1 MAKIIDSAS
10 FETEVLNSDIPVLV
24 DFFAEWCAPCKMLA
38 PILEKLAEELA
49 GKANIVK
56 IDIDKD
62 IDLATKYGI
71 TAVPTLIVFKN
82 GEVINTTTGLQPL
95 ESLKSLIL

>member
-1 MAKIIDSAS
+1 MAKIIDAAS

-38 PILEKLAEELA
+38 PILEKLATELD
-49 GKANIVK
+49 GKVSVVK

-62 IDLATKYGI
+62 TDLATKYGI
-71 TAVPTLIVFKN
+71 TAVPTLIAFKN
-82 GEVINTTTGLQPL
+82 GEAVNKTTGLQSL
-95 ESLKSLIL
+95 ESLKSIIL

>member
-24 DFFAEWCAPCKMLA
+24 DFFAEWCTPCKMLA
-38 PILEKLAEELA
+38 PILEKLADELA

>member
-38 PILEKLAEELA
+38 PILEKLADELA

>member
-1 MAKIIDSAS
+1 MIELKDNDFKTTILDDES
-10 FETEVLNSDIPVLV
+10 LNVV

-38 PILEKLAEELA
+38 PILEKLADELA

>member
-1 MAKIIDSAS
+1 MVEEIRNSEFDD
-10 FETEVLNSDIPVLV
+10 VLKSKLAVV
-24 DFFAEWCAPCKMLA
+24 DFSAVWCGPCQMLA
-38 PILEKLAEELA
+38 PILEKLADELA

>member
-82 GEVINTTTGLQPL
+82 GEVIYTTTGLQPL

>member
-1 MAKIIDSAS
+1 
-10 FETEVLNSDIPVLV
+10 
-24 DFFAEWCAPCKMLA
+24 MLA
-38 PILEKLAEELA
+38 PILEKLADELA

>member
-1 MAKIIDSAS
+1 MAKIINADS
-10 FETEVLNSDIPVLV
+10 FEEEVLNSDIPVLV

-38 PILEKLAEELA
+38 PILENLATELE
-49 GKANIVK
+49 GKASIVK

-62 IDLATKYGI
+62 IDIATKYGI

-82 GEVINTTTGLQPL
+82 GEEVNKTTGLQSL
-95 ESLKSLIL
+95 ESLKSIIL